1 MKPKFKETIPYFFL
15 NKEIQI
21 GEEEGLA
28 GIIPDPTGSISF
40 LINKLDG
47 KRNIPNIVQ
56 EVQKEFPDI
65 SSNEIIEAIK
75 VLGNEGYLEDNSIVP
90 ELNDYTLER
99 YKANINYFSLFTKF
113 GEDKYKIQEKILE
126 TPIALLGVGGLG
138 TQVLYHLAALGFHNI
153 KALDFDNIELSNFN
167 RQLLYS
173 ESDIGN
179 SKVEMAKKRISQFNP
194 NVDLQIINK
203 KIESPQDVIEHIEG
217 TELVICVA
225 DKPTLHIANWVNEG
239 VVKCNLP
246 MVYGGVLNTRGRFF
260 SMIPSKTGC
269 VQCHINYARQ
279 LNDKQDEQLEAMNNM
294 EFTRNN
300 AAISPNVAIV
310 AGTIV
315 NEALKILTQIAQPI
329 SLGKVMEVD
338 FLTLETNTVS
348 SWEKMLDCPLCGQV
362 VKSEV
367 KLKVK

>member
-15 NKEIQI
+15 NNEIQI

-28 GIIPDPTGSISF
+28 GIISDPTGSISY
-40 LINKLDG
+40 LIKQLDG
-47 KRNIPNIVQ
+47 KRTISEIVE
-56 EVQKEFPDI
+56 EVQNKFPSINSD
-65 SSNEIIEAIK
+65 EIIEGIT
-75 VLGNEGYLEDNSIVP
+75 VLGNEGYLEDNSI
-90 ELNDYTLER
+90 ESNLDSYTLER

-113 GEDKYKIQEKILE
+113 GDNKYKIQERISE
-126 TPIALLGVGGLG
+126 TPISLLGVGGLG

-173 ESDIGN
+173 EADIGN
-179 SKVEMAKKRISQFNP
+179 SKIEMAKKRISQFNP
-194 NVDLQIINK
+194 NVNLDITNK
-203 KIESPQDVIEHIEG
+203 KIESPQDVIDHIKG

-260 SMIPSKTGC
+260 SMIPSDTGC
-269 VQCHINYARQ
+269 VQCHIDYAKQ
-279 LNDKQDEQLEAMNNM
+279 INDKQEDQLNAMNNM

-310 AGTIV
+310 AGTLV
-315 NEALKILTQIAQPI
+315 NEALKILTKIEKPL

-338 FLTLETNTVS
+338 FLNLGTNTVS
-348 SWEKMLDCPLCGQV
+348 SWIKQPDCPLCGQGVGSGV
-362 VKSEV
+362 V
-367 KLKVK
+367 

>member
-47 KRNIPNIVQ
+47 QRNIPNIVQ
-56 EVQKEFPDI
+56 EVQKEFPNI

-90 ELNDYTLER
+90 ELNDYILER

-179 SKVEMAKKRISQFNP
+179 SKVEMAKSEYP
-194 NVDLQIINK
+194 N
-203 KIESPQDVIEHIEG
+203 S
-217 TELVICVA
+217 
-225 DKPTLHIANWVNEG
+225 TLMWI
-239 VVKCNLP
+239 
-246 MVYGGVLNTRGRFF
+246 F
-260 SMIPSKTGC
+260 
-269 VQCHINYARQ
+269 
-279 LNDKQDEQLEAMNNM
+279 
-294 EFTRNN
+294 
-300 AAISPNVAIV
+300 
-310 AGTIV
+310 
-315 NEALKILTQIAQPI
+315 
-329 SLGKVMEVD
+329 
-338 FLTLETNTVS
+338 
-348 SWEKMLDCPLCGQV
+348 
-362 VKSEV
+362 
-367 KLKVK
+367 KL